1 MAHLIFFLSPR
12 LRTSYTLKTDITVG
26 PSRDLTW
33 KLWTS
38 RRTSTLTKKDPV
50 AQCPNISER
59 KLLLK
64 WEIES
69 LQYNG
74 TSTELH
80 GYNELTL
87 AEESSVKEGKPP
99 AMMDASTELRM
110 KTQSHTNWDATV
122 PALWQNPIRRDA
134 CKHQHSSTHYPHNQH
149 VHRRRWKPGRKLVG
163 NIAYSCCLL
172 FFSTY
177 IISHCQIHLV
187 QNVNVPVQK
196 TVSTQPV
203 GLLSPVF

>member
-1 MAHLIFFLSPR
+1 
-12 LRTSYTLKTDITVG
+12 
-26 PSRDLTW
+26 
-33 KLWTS
+33 
-38 RRTSTLTKKDPV
+38 
-50 AQCPNISER
+50 
-59 KLLLK
+59 
-64 WEIES
+64 
-69 LQYNG
+69 
-74 TSTELH
+74 
-80 GYNELTL
+80 
-87 AEESSVKEGKPP
+87 
-99 AMMDASTELRM
+99 MMDASTELRM

-187 QNVNVPVQK
+187 QNVNVPVQQ
-196 TVSTQPV
+196 TDSQSASYHQSFSPLWSSTLPWRGLAWRSDPPPPHFYCTSCVLFRHLIQSLHEPWFHHHHQWAVLGVGGAWVRVSFQ
-203 GLLSPVF
+203 LSFYHFKMFSFSF